1 MPAYSGVANGD
12 WVVKDAVSRP
22 GDITDDTMRVNREI
36 ERMQRCVWGLCQMQ
50 AAAFCAYSSSGEA
63 CESSPLCTLR

>member
-12 WVVKDAVSRP
+12 WVLKDVVPRP
-22 GDITDDTMRVNREI
+22 DDVTDDTMRST
-36 ERMQRCVWGLCQMQ
+36 ERLNVCKGMGGGCVRYKQQL
-50 AAAFCAYSSSGEA
+50 FCAYSSSGEA